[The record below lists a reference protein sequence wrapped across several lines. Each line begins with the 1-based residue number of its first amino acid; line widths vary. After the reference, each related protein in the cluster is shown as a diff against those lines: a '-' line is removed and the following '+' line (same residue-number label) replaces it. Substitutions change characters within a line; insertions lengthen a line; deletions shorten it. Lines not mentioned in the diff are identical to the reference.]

1 MVLYLDTQIKS
12 HNHFFSTIHVPSH
25 NTCDFLSNVH
35 PIMHRQRIVSS
46 GFSLNIHLETQF
58 YLTAH
63 MLKTSLGH
71 MASPASYL
79 DIAEYS

>member
-1 MVLYLDTQIKS
+1 
-12 HNHFFSTIHVPSH
+12 
-25 NTCDFLSNVH
+25 
-35 PIMHRQRIVSS
+35 MHRQRIVSS

-58 YLTAH
+58 YLIAH

-79 DIAEYS
+79 DIAEYNWIDCSFDGCKEEENILRPSQ